1 MYEPLT
7 LHVLNVQMPIV
18 SGGVRAFVD
27 SATIR
32 RFHQDEGETA
42 LAKARAVLDAAGVP
56 YTAEVKVGNIAETI
70 VATARDNHCDQIV
83 MGTRGL
89 GTHTGALLGSVTRE
103 TLEHSRVPVLVVK

>member
-7 LHVLNVQMPIV
+7 LYLLNVQMPIV

-32 RFHQDEGETA
+32 RFHQDEGEAA
-42 LAKARAVLDAAGVP
+42 LAKARTVLDEAGVP
-56 YTAEVKVGNIAETI
+56 YAAEVKIGNIAETI

-89 GTHTGALLGSVTRE
+89 GSASGLWLGSVTRK
-103 TLEHSRVPVLVVK
+103 TLHLANTPVTVVK